1 MGFNVYLRNE
11 ITRDIS
17 DVPDLNKE
25 TPALPSNREED
36 DELEFSNGSWGTDE
50 SAFFMIL
57 MIKSLCKGS

>member
-1 MGFNVYLRNE
+1 MGFNAYLRNE

-36 DELEFSNGSWGTDE
+36 DGLELAMEAGQ
-50 SAFFMIL
+50 L
-57 MIKSLCKGS
+57 MKVPFL